1 MKTQEVIYK
10 VPGDGNGP
18 VPVTIMNWWLQNHFH
33 LPTPCMRCGS
43 DLRVIS
49 EALDVAVSVMNQL
62 GNHIS
67 ELPEYST
74 NPKLQEIHNDL
85 VMHMKSFSSL
95 RTGIAQTSLKAAIIS
110 EEMGKHN
117 D

>member
-1 MKTQEVIYK
+1 MKTQEAIYQ

-18 VPVTIMNWWLQNHFH
+18 VPVDLRWWWFQHQI
-33 LPTPCMRCGS
+33 PVPMPCMRCGS

-49 EALDVAVSVMNQL
+49 DTMDFAVSVINQL
-62 GNHIS
+62 RNHIS
-67 ELPEYST
+67 ELPEYSKIL
-74 NPKLQEIHNDL
+74 KLQEIHNDL
-85 VMHMKSFSSL
+85 DMHMKSFSSL

-110 EEMGKHN
+110 EEMGKSN

>member
-1 MKTQEVIYK
+1 
-10 VPGDGNGP
+10 
-18 VPVTIMNWWLQNHFH
+18 
-33 LPTPCMRCGS
+33 MRCAG
-43 DLRVIS
+43 DLRITA
-49 EALDVAVSVMNQL
+49 EALDFMSSVINQL
-62 GNHIS
+62 SNHVS

-74 NPKLQEIHNDL
+74 NPKLQEIRNDL

-110 EEMGKHN
+110 EEMGKPN